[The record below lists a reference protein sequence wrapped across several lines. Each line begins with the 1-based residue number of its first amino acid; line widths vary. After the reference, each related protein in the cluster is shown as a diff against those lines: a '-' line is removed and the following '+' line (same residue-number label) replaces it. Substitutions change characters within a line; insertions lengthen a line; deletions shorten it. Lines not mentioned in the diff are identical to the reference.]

1 MDMALFPWGKKK
13 APGLPQPRKDWF
25 WVLTAGGDEG
35 GFSDPAW
42 AQIQEGLYALDGD
55 ADSYLI
61 LEQKNPENPKEYW
74 FIQCAVANQGP
85 DRGKYMVEVGFP
97 GESGPQLWE
106 HVVSTPAEAAAYF
119 SAAYHH
125 KTVDFSGFQNM
136 EI

>member
-25 WVLTAGGDEG
+25 WVLTVGDKGGC
-35 GFSDPAW
+35 SDPTW
-42 AQIQEGLYALDGD
+42 AQIQEGLYGLDED
-55 ADSYLI
+55 TDSYLI
-61 LEQKNPENPKEYW
+61 LEQKNPENQKEYW

-85 DRGKYMVEVGFP
+85 DQGKYMVEVDFP

-106 HVVSTPAEAAAYF
+106 HVVSNPAEAAAYF

-125 KTVDFSGFQNM
+125 KMVDFSGFRDM
-136 EI
+136 EF